1 MVHLL
6 STKEKLIMARNYK
19 DYSYF
24 ENRPDVVRIFD
35 DLEAFQDFC
44 RLELREFN
52 PAELYKKDAPNYGAY
67 LASKRPRRPY
77 LGKNPRWDNNGRRN
91 EQNFSR

>member
-1 MVHLL
+1 
-6 STKEKLIMARNYK
+6 MARNYK

-35 DLEAFQDFC
+35 DLDAYLHFC
-44 RLELREFN
+44 RIELRDFN
-52 PAELYKKDAPNYGAY
+52 PADLYRRESANYSAY

-77 LGKNPRWDNNGRRN
+77 QGNKPRWENNGRRN

>member
-1 MVHLL
+1 
-6 STKEKLIMARNYK
+6 MARNYK

-24 ENRPDVVRIFD
+24 ENRPDVVRIFEEI
-35 DLEAFQDFC
+35 EAFHDFC

-52 PAELYKKDAPNYGAY
+52 PAEVYRKENAPNYGAY

-77 LGKNPRWDNNGRRN
+77 LGNKPRFEGRNNDNRNFDRRGR
-91 EQNFSR
+91 